1 MPASIV
7 NGVSVHY
14 LQAGEGSETI
24 VFSHGY
30 LMNHRMY
37 DHQITALK
45 DRYNI
50 IAFDHRCH
58 GASEQVRTEFG
69 MYDLVEDAATLIQ
82 TSSREPVHFIG
93 MSTGG
98 FVGMRLALRY
108 PQLIKSLTL
117 IDTSADIEDP
127 KKKLSNSVMLEI
139 LRWFGVKPLIGKAMS
154 ALMGRTFLKDS
165 QRKELKQYWQD
176 YILSLDKRA
185 IRQFGLAIFN
195 RDSVLDALSKLT
207 SPPPTLVIVGS
218 EDVATPVAKSQQLHT
233 AIKDSQL
240 VIVPKAGHT
249 SPVEEP
255 ETVTQAIDAF
265 LTRQRHS

>member
-1 MPASIV
+1 MPVAMV
-7 NGVSVHY
+7 NGVSIHY

-30 LMNHRMY
+30 LMSHRMY
-37 DHQITALK
+37 DHQIATLK

-69 MYDLVEDAATLIQ
+69 MYDLVEDAAALIQ
-82 TSSREPVHFIG
+82 TLSNEPVHFIG

-108 PQLIKSLTL
+108 PELIKSLTL

-154 ALMGRTFLKDS
+154 ALMGRTFLKDG
-165 QRKELKQYWQD
+165 QRKVLKKYWQD
-176 YILSLDKRA
+176 YILSLNKLA
-185 IRQFGLAIFN
+185 IRQFGLAIFS
-195 RDSVLDALSKLT
+195 RDSVVDALSQLT
-207 SPPPTLVIVGS
+207 GPPPTLVVVGS
-218 EDVATPVAKSQQLHT
+218 EDIATPVAKSQQLHT
-233 AIKDSQL
+233 AIKDSRL
-240 VIVPKAGHT
+240 VIVPNAGHT

-255 ETVTQAIDAF
+255 EVVTQAIDAF
-265 LTRQRHS
+265 LTRQKDS